1 MSLYLTLN
9 GRFLGRPVTGVDRVA
24 IELTRAIG
32 DVLAELGSE
41 SGSLT
46 IAIPPGDPTR
56 IDLTA
61 EYFGRNLPVKV
72 TGTRGGH
79 AWEQL
84 VLAGYRRHDWLLNL
98 CNTGP
103 ISRRRQ
109 MVLMHDAQFISHP
122 DSYSLPFRAWYRFLL
137 SMLGRRAA
145 AIFTVS
151 HASRTM
157 LEKYGVVPQGKAHV
171 IRLGVDHIRRLE
183 ADATISERLGIMPHR
198 YVLAIGS
205 LARHKNIAR
214 LVDAF
219 VAADLPGIRLVIAGG
234 GNPTIFRAAGL
245 PTAANVDYIGR
256 VSDAELKWLYANA
269 TAFAC
274 PSLSEGFGLPPLE
287 AMSTGCPVVATTGG
301 AVPEVCGDAACYADP
316 LDTAAW
322 TTALCRVVLDENFRT
337 DLARR
342 SLERAAGF
350 TWAHAARQVLAD
362 LAGRDGATALQ
373 ARLIAD
379 IAAPC
384 DSVHQH

>member
-1 MSLYLTLN
+1 MTLN

-32 DVLAELGSE
+32 DVLAELGSAN
-41 SGSLT
+41 GSLT
-46 IAIPPGDPTR
+46 VAIPPGEPAR

-61 EYFGRNLPVKV
+61 ECFGRQLPIKV
-72 TGTRGGH
+72 EGRRGGH

-84 VLAGYRRHDWLLNL
+84 ILARYRPRDWLLNM
-98 CNTGP
+98 CNTAP
-103 ISRRRQ
+103 ILRRRQ
-109 MVLMHDAQFISHP
+109 MVLIHDAQFISHP
-122 DSYSLPFRAWYRFLL
+122 DSYSLAFRTWYRILL
-137 SMLGRRAA
+137 SLLGRRAA

-157 LEKYGVVPQGKAHV
+157 LEQYGVVPQGKAHV

-183 ADATISERLGIMPHR
+183 ADATISERLEIMPHS

-214 LVDAF
+214 LVKAF
-219 VAADLPGIRLVIAGG
+219 VAADLPGVRLIIAGG

-245 PTAANVDYIGR
+245 PTARNVEYIGR
-256 VSDAELKWLYANA
+256 VSDAELKWLYGNA
-269 TAFAC
+269 MAFAC

-287 AMSTGCPVVATTGG
+287 AMSTGCPVIATTGG

-316 LDTAAW
+316 LDTVAW
-322 TTALCRVVLDENFRT
+322 TTALRRIALDENFRT

-342 SLERAAGF
+342 SLERATAF
-350 TWAHAARQVLAD
+350 TWDHAARQVLAE

-379 IAAPC
+379 ITPPC
-384 DSVHQH
+384 DSVLQR